1 MVSLQQVHKVNRRTY
16 LAKTFSLS
24 MLLETESREVDTRA
38 EDLRLCQDTDS
49 TNTIN
54 LHLHIWVTVGVA
66 EVGQIELAE
75 RIFAIA
81 WRILDRRAAGRDSA
95 IVPCVNFLRTVE
107 IESDRPAIGVRRDL
121 AVDRARQHEDR
132 ALPAPAGAALVVG
145 PSRLFEQGIVEL
157 SGAIEII
164 RSDHDVGKHKS
175 APIPFALSLSKG
187 CSSILPN

>member
-66 EVGQIELAE
+66 EVGQMGSPGCIFCVALYDNSVFIERVSE
-75 RIFAIA
+75 REGGLRF
-81 WRILDRRAAGRDSA
+81 LPGVQ
-95 IVPCVNFLRTVE
+95 IV
-107 IESDRPAIGVRRDL
+107 G
-121 AVDRARQHEDR
+121 
-132 ALPAPAGAALVVG
+132 
-145 PSRLFEQGIVEL
+145 LF
-157 SGAIEII
+157 STKP
-164 RSDHDVGKHKS
+164 VGKR
-175 APIPFALSLSKG
+175 APDIWET
-187 CSSILPN
+187 C